1 MGRECITGIC
11 KNAIDPFNNP
21 ILNTCVKCERTN
33 NASLLGYSVTGVAL
47 NSATVLTAKYYD
59 DYQFKMQNGT
69 LISNSSLNYEANSE
83 FGERYTTSSQGLQTG
98 NATARLDKNGFVTG
112 YDYTVTY
119 YDYNGRA
126 IQIKS
131 TNHLGGYERH
141 TLLTTLRD
149 SLCTPS
155 ISTPKVTPS

>member
-1 MGRECITGIC
+1 MTWQTALSSPKQENNEKEVNGNSPDAMGRECITGIC

-83 FGERYTTSSQGLQTG
+83 FGERYTTRKACRPETRQ
-98 NATARLDKNGFVTG
+98 LDWTKT
-112 YDYTVTY
+112 D
-119 YDYNGRA
+119 
-126 IQIKS
+126 
-131 TNHLGGYERH
+131 L
-141 TLLTTLRD
+141 
-149 SLCTPS
+149 
-155 ISTPKVTPS
+155 

>member
-83 FGERYTTSSQGLQTG
+83 FGEDI
-98 NATARLDKNGFVTG
+98 RLVRKACRPETRQLDWTKT
-112 YDYTVTY
+112 D
-119 YDYNGRA
+119 
-126 IQIKS
+126 
-131 TNHLGGYERH
+131 L
-141 TLLTTLRD
+141 
-149 SLCTPS
+149 
-155 ISTPKVTPS
+155 

>member
-1 MGRECITGIC
+1 MTWQTALSSPKQENNEKEVNGNLALPDAMGRECIMGIC

-21 ILNTCVKCERTN
+21 ILNTCVKCERTD

-98 NATARLDKNGFVTG
+98 NATARLDKT
-112 YDYTVTY
+112 D
-119 YDYNGRA
+119 
-126 IQIKS
+126 
-131 TNHLGGYERH
+131 
-141 TLLTTLRD
+141 RD
-149 SLCTPS
+149 RIRLYRYLPMIITAVPFR
-155 ISTPKVTPS
+155 

>member
-1 MGRECITGIC
+1 MGIC

-21 ILNTCVKCERTN
+21 ILNTCVKCERTD

-98 NATARLDKNGFVTG
+98 NATARLDKNGSVTG

-131 TNHLGGYERH
+131 TNHLGGYEKDIH
-141 TLLTTLRD
+141 CLQLYGTA
-149 SLCTPS
+149 LCTPS